1 MRCSWCGSTEP
12 PRIGSATNRLD
23 REPEDGAVTA
33 APDRLFTLPFVLLAL
48 CELAYFSAAGL
59 TIPLTPLFAEGP
71 MGANELWVGITVGAF
86 SVSTVALRPFA
97 GRLSDRRGRR
107 PLFIGGALLCA
118 MALAAHAVTPNL
130 AVLIGLRL
138 VLGVAEAFF
147 FVAAF
152 AALADLAPPGRAGEA
167 LSFNSLAL
175 YLGIA
180 LGPLLGEW
188 LLDGAGFE
196 VAWIGGAALA
206 LLAVVLAAF
215 IGETAPRRAADAP
228 PTPLFHPAALAPGL
242 AIFAGT
248 AAMGGFLAFV
258 ALHAPRVGLDAAGPV
273 LLLFGLVVV
282 GCRVIFARLPDR
294 VPPFRLAAA
303 ALALAAVGML
313 VVSLL
318 GTVTGLLVGAALLA
332 GGMAFLTPAIFAA
345 TLARVPADE
354 RGSAMATVSV
364 FIDLAFGAGPIV
376 VGLIA
381 GLASIPAGFAATG
394 AIAAVA
400 AASVWLV
407 LQPRAGSIRPDT
419 A

>member
-1 MRCSWCGSTEP
+1 MTP
-12 PRIGSATNRLD
+12 VAQ
-23 REPEDGAVTA
+23 
-33 APDRLFTLPFVLLAL
+33 RLFTPVFVLLAV

-86 SVSTVALRPFA
+86 AVSTVALRPFA

-107 PLFIGGALLCA
+107 PLLIGGALLCA
-118 MALAAHAVTPNL
+118 AAIAAHAVAPNL

-152 AALADLAPPGRAGEA
+152 AALADIAPPGRAGEA

-188 LLDGAGFE
+188 LLDAGGFTL
-196 VAWIGGAALA
+196 AWLGGAALA
-206 LLAVVLAAF
+206 AAAGGLAVV
-215 IGETAPRRAADAP
+215 IGETAPEREADAP
-228 PTPLFHPAALAPGL
+228 PTPLFHPAALGPGL

-258 ALHAPRVGLDAAGPV
+258 ALHARDVGMGGSGPA

-282 GCRVIFARLPDR
+282 VCRIIFARLPDR
-294 VPPFRLAAA
+294 VPPTRLIAT
-303 ALALAAVGML
+303 ALGLGAIGMGTA
-313 VVSLL
+313 SLL
-318 GTVTGLLVGAALLA
+318 DSALGLLAGAALL
-332 GGMAFLTPAIFAA
+332 GVGMALLTPAVFAA
-345 TLARVPADE
+345 TMARVPARE
-354 RGSAMATVSV
+354 RGSAMATVSI

-376 VGLIA
+376 VGFVA
-381 GLASIPAGFAATG
+381 GIGSIPAGFAAVGTV
-394 AIAAVA
+394 AAVA
-400 AASVWLV
+400 AVGVALRFRP
-407 LQPRAGSIRPDT
+407 QPALAAG

>member
-1 MRCSWCGSTEP
+1 
-12 PRIGSATNRLD
+12 
-23 REPEDGAVTA
+23 VTA
-33 APDRLFTLPFVLLAL
+33 ASDRLWTFPFVMLAL

-86 SVSTVALRPFA
+86 SVSTVALRPYA

-118 MALAAHAVTPNL
+118 VALVAHAVTPNL

-152 AALADLAPPGRAGEA
+152 AALADLAPTGRAGEA

-188 LLDGAGFE
+188 LLDAGGFE
-196 VAWIGGAALA
+196 VAWIGGAGLA
-206 LLAVVLAAF
+206 LLAVVLALF
-215 IGETAPRRAADAP
+215 IGETAPPRAADAP

-258 ALHAPRVGLDAAGPV
+258 ALHAPAVGLDAAGPV

-282 GCRVIFARLPDR
+282 TCRIAFARLPDR
-294 VPPFRLAAA
+294 VPPFRLA
-303 ALALAAVGML
+303 
-313 VVSLL
+313 
-318 GTVTGLLVGAALLA
+318 GAALGLA
-332 GGMAFLTPAIFAA
+332 AIGMFAVSAVGSVFGLLLGAAILAAGMAFITPAIFAA
-345 TLARVPADE
+345 TLARVPAEE

-364 FIDLAFGAGPIV
+364 FIDLAFGAGPIL
-376 VGLIA
+376 VGAVA

-394 AIAAVA
+394 AVA
-400 AASVWLV
+400 AAAAVGVWLL
-407 LQPRAGSIRPDT
+407 LQPRADLARPD
-419 A
+419 AA

>member
-1 MRCSWCGSTEP
+1 MTP
-12 PRIGSATNRLD
+12 VAQ
-23 REPEDGAVTA
+23 
-33 APDRLFTLPFVLLAL
+33 RLFTPVFVLLAV

-86 SVSTVALRPFA
+86 AVSTVALRPFA

-107 PLFIGGALLCA
+107 PLLIGGALLCA
-118 MALAAHAVTPNL
+118 AAIAAHAVAPNL

-152 AALADLAPPGRAGEA
+152 AALADIAPPGRAGEA

-188 LLDGAGFE
+188 LLDAGGFTL
-196 VAWIGGAALA
+196 AWLGGAALA
-206 LLAVVLAAF
+206 AAAGGLAVV
-215 IGETAPRRAADAP
+215 IGETAPEREADAP
-228 PTPLFHPAALAPGL
+228 PTPLFHPAALGPGL

-258 ALHAPRVGLDAAGPV
+258 ALHARDVGMGGSGPA

-282 GCRVIFARLPDR
+282 VCRIIFARLPDR
-294 VPPFRLAAA
+294 VPPTRLIAT
-303 ALALAAVGML
+303 ALGLGAIGMGTA
-313 VVSLL
+313 SLL
-318 GTVTGLLVGAALLA
+318 DTAFGLLAGAALL
-332 GGMAFLTPAIFAA
+332 GVGMALLTPAVFAA
-345 TLARVPADE
+345 TMARVPARE
-354 RGSAMATVSV
+354 RGSAMATVSI

-376 VGLIA
+376 VGFVA
-381 GLASIPAGFAATG
+381 GIGSIPAGFAAVGTV
-394 AIAAVA
+394 AAVA
-400 AASVWLV
+400 AVGVALRFRP
-407 LQPRAGSIRPDT
+407 QPALAAG